1 MEAPISKR
9 RKGEKQMAT
18 NFTEVLPVRLP
29 EGTRHELA
37 QIAKRRYESLCSVA
51 RKAIMKEIER
61 ARSDDFKTAA

>member
-1 MEAPISKR
+1 
-9 RKGEKQMAT
+9 MAT